1 MSQDAVILVNLGT
14 PDAPTPGGVRRFLRN
29 FLSDSRVV
37 EIPRLIWLPILYGVI
52 LPFRP
57 RRVAKLYQEI
67 WLAEGSPL
75 RVISERQ
82 QLALAERL
90 QSQRVTTAM
99 VYGGPSIA
107 DRVAELRRDG
117 IEKILLLPLYPQ
129 YSATTTGSVYDRVAN
144 IIQSSRNIPD
154 IAVHKDYHKHPDY
167 IAALANS
174 VREHWD
180 SKGRAQRLL
189 LSYHGIPQ
197 LCVDKGDPY
206 YQQCI
211 DKAHLLAT
219 ALGLE
224 ASQWAV
230 TFQSRLGKA
239 QWLQPYT
246 DKTLEQWGADGVES
260 VDVLCPAFSVD
271 CLETLEEIDGE
282 NREIFLEAGGKR
294 FEYIPC
300 LNDRDDHIQMM
311 ANIVAEHFPT
321 PQD

>member
-206 YQQCI
+206 YQQCL
-211 DKAHLLAT
+211 DTAQLLAT